1 MSVFKIRGMNGRNL
15 YDKVFAIF
23 GALMVFFYFGL
34 GYYVIFS
41 PYLDHIDTPLR
52 VIIGAPLLVYAVY
65 RLFVS
70 YSKIKENFFGGQDDD
85 R

>member
-1 MSVFKIRGMNGRNL
+1 MSVLKITGMSGRNL

-41 PYLDHIDTPLR
+41 PYLDHIDRPLR

-70 YSKIKENFFGGQDDD
+70 YTKIKENFFRGEEDD

>member
-1 MSVFKIRGMNGRNL
+1 MSGRNL

-23 GALMVFFYFGL
+23 GTLMVFFYFGL

-41 PYLDHIDTPLR
+41 PYLDHIDTALR
-52 VIIGAPLLVYAVY
+52 VIIGAPLLVYALY

-70 YSKIKENFFGGQDDD
+70 YSKIKENFFNGGDNDQ
-85 R
+85 